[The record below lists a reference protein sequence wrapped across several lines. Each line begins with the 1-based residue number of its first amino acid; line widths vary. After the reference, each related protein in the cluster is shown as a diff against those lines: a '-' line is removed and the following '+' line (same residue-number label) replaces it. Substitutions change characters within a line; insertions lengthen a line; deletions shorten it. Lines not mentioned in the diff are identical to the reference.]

1 MKFTDPIEKCEFS
14 TIKNWYENNSQKT
27 IRNDGSY
34 SIHHASPLY
43 HAIGWLIKYVENA
56 PIMPEH
62 PSDELLLAMFNG
74 WDKTNNRGRG
84 DYSEL
89 RDWQR
94 TGYTAEYNALRAAL
108 LTPPK
113 PKMKTVWKFSYT
125 FNEQSASS
133 KDNRVVWYD
142 SETRA
147 NHERNYI
154 ISCIKS
160 HKYSNISPIWSE
172 EVEDK

>member
-62 PSDELLLAMFNG
+62 PSDELLLAMFNA
-74 WDKTNNRGRG
+74 WDRTNNRGEG
-84 DYSEL
+84 KYAKLS
-89 RDWQR
+89 DWQDK
-94 TGYTAEYNALRAAL
+94 GYHAEYSALRAAL
-108 LTPPK
+108 STPPK
-113 PKMKTVWKFSYT
+113 PKMKTVWYFSAKLDGM
-125 FNEQSASS
+125 S
-133 KDNRVVWYD
+133 RVYDHD
-142 SETRA
+142 SEENAIQNHA
-147 NHERNYI
+147 NPLRSIARGETI
-154 ISCIKS
+154 WS
-160 HKYSNISPIWSE
+160 HVSPIWSE